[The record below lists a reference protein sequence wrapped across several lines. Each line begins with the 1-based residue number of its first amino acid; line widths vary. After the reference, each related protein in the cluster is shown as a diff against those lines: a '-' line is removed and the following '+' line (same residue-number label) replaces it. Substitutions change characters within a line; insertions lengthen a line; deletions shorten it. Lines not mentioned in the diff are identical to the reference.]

1 MKAAKS
7 GDASGAVYNFYQGLT
22 AIREII
28 EIIEIIVL
36 SNGHF
41 S

>member
-7 GDASGAVYNFYQGLT
+7 GDVSGAVYNFYQGLT

-28 EIIEIIVL
+28 EIIVL

>member
-7 GDASGAVYNFYQGLT
+7 GDASGVMCNFYQGLT

-28 EIIEIIVL
+28 EIIEIIIWL
-36 SNGHF
+36 S
-41 S
+41 